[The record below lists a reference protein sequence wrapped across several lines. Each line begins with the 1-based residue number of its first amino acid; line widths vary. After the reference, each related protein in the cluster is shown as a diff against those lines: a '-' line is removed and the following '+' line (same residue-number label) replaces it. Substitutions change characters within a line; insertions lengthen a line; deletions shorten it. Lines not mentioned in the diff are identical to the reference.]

1 MKKNK
6 NEDLMSNI
14 IPILPEHLIVWFV
27 KNKININNY
36 AITHMYNLKNKNP
49 EYKTLV
55 SRIKANFNGVFYSSD
70 CIDEATFNLM
80 FVDVIDYDNINKL
93 YVPTKRFDFYIE
105 ECMEKLNPETELLLD
120 KLIKEISE
128 MGD

>member
-1 MKKNK
+1 
-6 NEDLMSNI
+6 MSNI

-27 KNKININNY
+27 KNEINIDTL
-36 AITHMYNLKNKNP
+36 ATTKMFILKNKNP
-49 EYKTLV
+49 EYKTLI
-55 SRIKANFNGVFYSSD
+55 SRIKADFNGVYYYSNCMEES
-70 CIDEATFNLM
+70 TFNLM

-128 MGD
+128 MGV

>member
-1 MKKNK
+1 MK
-6 NEDLMSNI
+6 DI

-27 KNKININNY
+27 KNKININTY

-49 EYKTLV
+49 EYKTLI

-80 FVDVIDYDNINKL
+80 FADVINYDNINKL

-120 KLIKEISE
+120 KLLKEISE
-128 MGD
+128 MEI